1 MIEQS
6 GLLLCVFICF
16 LLYHAVRAEIPLG
29 SRLSV
34 VDNGSWVSKN
44 GNFTIG
50 FLEISD
56 EPGRFS
62 FGIRFSD
69 KSIPYSQQRMVW
81 SADFQIGVGN
91 MSYFL
96 FTTDGDMLLF
106 DDQGI
111 SSWSSQTSNKGVVS
125 ASLLD
130 NGNLVLIDR
139 EQKVIWQSFD
149 SPYDTLL
156 PGQFLSCDKMLQA
169 ASTNLLS
176 SYYSLS
182 MNVSGHLMLLWQGII
197 PYWTSQNPSVPNLT
211 AYVTNNGALQLLDKN
226 LNVVWTVFG
235 EDYDEYV
242 KYRFLRIDVDGNLR
256 LYSWVEALQSWKS
269 VRQAVQN
276 QCKVFATCGKR
287 GVCVLSS
294 CGTADCVCPFNQTDT
309 DETCLIPY
317 EQKCKHGSTMITYR
331 NIHLFGLFPIDGPA
345 IMTSMNKCMQLCQN
359 DSSCTAATFSNHFR
373 PQCSIKKSEYVTG
386 YLDWSPDV
394 VSFVKS
400 CSSTSAPKFPCQ
412 SQSSPPTE
420 EDSDIR
426 VPCLIGIS
434 LDTIIIAVVLQLG
447 CFYLFIYKR
456 KTSTRCKYNLPSA
469 DTNLKGLVVLLSFS
483 EIKSVTEDFKD
494 RIGPNMF
501 KGMLLNKFPVAVKE
515 LIASID
521 ARKFRTAVLK
531 IGGIHHKNLVQLE
544 GYCCESNHRF
554 LVYEYVKN
562 GSLEK
567 YIDDSA
573 LCKELTWRKR
583 VDICLSVAQAI
594 NYLHSECREFI
605 SHGNLKC
612 ENVMLDENLKAK
624 VSECGFAIVDGEA
637 VYCAFSAQRDI
648 ADFGMLVLTLLTG
661 CRDQSDLCEWS
672 YKELIEGNAAN
683 VIDKRIEGGAN
694 LNELE
699 RVLRIAFWCLQS
711 DERRRPSMEEV
722 VAVLEGT
729 LSIDLPPPPF

>member
-50 FLEISD
+50 FLKISD
-56 EPGRFS
+56 EPGQFS

-81 SADFQIGVGN
+81 SADFLYGVGN

-96 FTTDGDMLLF
+96 FTTDGEMVLF
-106 DDQGI
+106 DDQGMP
-111 SSWSSQTSNKGVVS
+111 SWSSQTSNKGVVS

-149 SPYDTLL
+149 SPDDTLL

-176 SYYSLS
+176 SYYTLS

-235 EDYDEYV
+235 EDHDEYV

-269 VRQAVQN
+269 VWQAVQN

-309 DETCLIPY
+309 DETCFIPY
-317 EQKCKHGSTMITYR
+317 EQKCKHGSTMVAYR
-331 NIHLFGLFPIDGPA
+331 HIHLYGLYPIDGPA
-345 IMTSMNKCMQLCQN
+345 IMTSVNKCMQLCQN
-359 DSSCTAATFSNHFR
+359 DSSCTAATFSNHVL

-386 YLDWSPDV
+386 YLDPSPNV

-400 CSSTSAPKFPCQ
+400 CSSTSALKFPCQ
-412 SQSSPPTE
+412 SSPATE
-420 EDSDIR
+420 EDPHTC

-434 LDTIIIAVVLQLG
+434 LATIIIGVVLQLG
-447 CFYLFIYKR
+447 CYYYLFIYKR

-554 LVYEYVKN
+554 LVYE
-562 GSLEK
+562 
-567 YIDDSA
+567 
-573 LCKELTWRKR
+573 
-583 VDICLSVAQAI
+583 
-594 NYLHSECREFI
+594 EFI

-624 VSECGFAIVDGEA
+624 VSESGFAIVDGEA
-637 VYCAFSAQRDI
+637 VYCAFSAKRDI

-683 VIDKRIEGGAN
+683 VIDKRIQGGAN
-694 LNELE
+694 SNELE

-711 DERRRPSMEEV
+711 NEHQRPSMEDV
-722 VAVLEGT
+722 VAVLDGT
-729 LSIDLPPPPF
+729 LSIDPPPPPF